1 MKPQLA
7 LCSLAI
13 LGACVGS
20 RRAAPPPE
28 PPATTVLVSTQPMV
42 QREPVR
48 AGAETLYAEYVMTT
62 DGARHE
68 RLQLA
73 GEVTCYGGPAL
84 DGNVAVELYVRR
96 GVSDEQIVEDTV
108 AIFPDDLVP
117 RRMILSMSPGTGVS
131 ELREG
136 AEVRGRALLAD
147 DRGGQSVQ
155 IFQLDRTDLMLVA
168 RATTDDTMTV
178 IAHRLDPAIARSK
191 GLALDQLATPDDWA
205 RLQPAIVD
213 IALAASLMT
222 YKGDLPAIPSAE
234 CAEMFSFFPRPEG
247 EPTAAPGP
255 RS

>member
-20 RRAAPPPE
+20 RRATPPPE
-28 PPATTVLVSTQPMV
+28 PPATTVMVSTQPIV

-48 AGAETLYAEYVMTT
+48 SGAETLYAEYVMST

-84 DGNVAVELYVRR
+84 DGNVPVELYVRR

-108 AIFPDDLVP
+108 AIFPDDLIP
-117 RRMILSMSPGTGVS
+117 RRMILSMTPGTGVS
-131 ELREG
+131 ELHEG
-136 AEVRGRALLAD
+136 AELRGRVLLAD
-147 DRGGQSVQ
+147 DRGAQAVQ
-155 IFQLDRTDLMLVA
+155 IYEPVPGDLMLVA
-168 RATTDDTMTV
+168 RATTDENMTV
-178 IAHRLDPAIARSK
+178 IAHRLDPAIAASK
-191 GLALDQLATPDDWA
+191 GLALDELESPDDLA
-205 RLQPAIVD
+205 RLQPAIFD

-234 CAEMFSFFPRPEG
+234 CAEMFSFFPRPDG
-247 EPTAAPGP
+247 DATAAPEP
-255 RS
+255 HS